1 MKTATSSGSG
11 NERGGVE
18 NHGGAE
24 SQGGMGS
31 HGGAGSQQSAGGNH
45 GASGRTV
52 LSGRVISAARD
63 GAEVISTGT
72 VVGPAPRGVGRPYSA
87 PGAGF
92 AAGGVSAA
100 SAPTEPA
107 VLCNI
112 TEQSWTLHRTHGT
125 FCIAGC
131 VAGETY
137 TLTAIGSRTGAIDLG
152 DKRSLEFPIFARDI
166 ACDLAREVNSDGGE
180 ASYFGVFVC
189 AGSEPSEDEL
199 NEAHAQL
206 EHFYRT
212 LVASADRVWERTHNV
227 VLISDLER
235 RAARA
240 LHLEK
245 EWSYEPHERVD
256 CPACGEKLRPGVAV
270 CRVCG
275 AVLNRE
281 KAAQFGL
288 AASAPETGAT
298 AA

>member
-1 MKTATSSGSG
+1 MKTATGSGSR

-18 NHGGAE
+18 NHGG
-24 SQGGMGS
+24 GGS
-31 HGGAGSQQSAGGNH
+31 HGGAGDEQGTGGNQGAGSH
-45 GASGRTV
+45 GAAGRTV
-52 LSGRVISAARD
+52 LSGRVISAARA
-63 GAEVISTGT
+63 GAEVISTGA
-72 VVGPAPRGVGRPYSA
+72 VVGPAPRAGNASFAGA
-87 PGAGF
+87 PGATF
-92 AAGGVSAA
+92 SAGGVNAA
-100 SAPTEPA
+100 PVSTELA

-131 VAGETY
+131 AAGEPY
-137 TLTAIGSRTGAIDLG
+137 TLTAIGARTGAIDLG
-152 DKRSLEFPIFARDI
+152 DKRSLEFPILARDI

-270 CRVCG
+270 CRVCR